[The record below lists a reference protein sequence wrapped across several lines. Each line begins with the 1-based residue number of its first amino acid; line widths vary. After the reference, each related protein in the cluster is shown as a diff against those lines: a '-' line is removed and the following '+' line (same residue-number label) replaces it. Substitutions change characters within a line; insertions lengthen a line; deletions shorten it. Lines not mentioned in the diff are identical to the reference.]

1 MILITGATGAI
12 GARLLNRLVAAG
24 HPVRCLVRD
33 PRTLGPQRVR
43 VQIAVGDL
51 LDERALSNAMRGVD
65 TVMHLAGTIR
75 DQPRGTIEEL
85 NGLATWRLVKAAE
98 HQSVERLFFLTA
110 LGTSAHA
117 RARFLRSKAFADSA
131 VAQSSVQSCSF
142 ASSLVYSSSDMW
154 LAWLRRIAPFLPV
167 VPVTGDGKSLFQPI
181 WAEDA
186 ADAVM
191 AAFGGRDQHAGLF
204 DPDLNH
210 RRIELVGPEI
220 ISHDQL
226 VRGVLRASRLR
237 RPLVHVPTP
246 IVRQALDVLH
256 TLLGPNAFA
265 NWDEAELLQCSMLGE
280 RGTADVEALG
290 VSPLTLVAA
299 LG

>member
-1 MILITGATGAI
+1 VILITGATGVI

-65 TVMHLAGTIR
+65 TVMHLASTIR

-85 NGLATWRLVKAAE
+85 NGLATWRLVNAAE
-98 HQSVERLFFLTA
+98 QHSVKRLFLLTA
-110 LGTSAHA
+110 LGSSAHS
-117 RARFLRSKAFADSA
+117 RARFLRSKAFAETA
-131 VAQSSVQSCSF
+131 VAQSSVPSCAF
-142 ASSLVYSSSDMW
+142 AASLVYSSSDLW
-154 LAWLRRIAPFLPV
+154 LAWLRRIAPFLPL
-167 VPVTGDGKSLFQPI
+167 VPVTGNGRSLFQPI

-186 ADAVM
+186 ADAMM
-191 AAFGGRDQHAGLF
+191 AAFGGRDQHAGTL
-204 DPDLNH
+204 DSSLQH

-220 ISHDQL
+220 VSHDQL
-226 VRGVLRASRLR
+226 VRGVLRAARLR
-237 RPLVHVPTP
+237 RPLVHVPLA
-246 IVRQALDVLH
+246 VVEQVLYLIEA
-256 TLLGPNAFA
+256 LLGPNAFA

-290 VSPLTLVAA
+290 VSPLSITAA